1 MSTAIESSTSEPS
14 FYSRKGVASWLLT
27 TDHKRISILY
37 LSSMMTFFLVGMT
50 LGLFMV
56 RKIRRA
62 FTKSVVKVRCRPRMT
77 HHGGA
82 TKTAVGD
89 E

>member
-1 MSTAIESSTSEPS
+1 MSTAIESSTSGPS

-50 LGLFMV
+50 LGAFM
-56 RKIRRA
+56 RL
-62 FTKSVVKVRCRPRMT
+62 
-77 HHGGA
+77 
-82 TKTAVGD
+82 
-89 E
+89 